1 MSTRLIDYHSLAI
14 MTTPTLDLVHCVF
27 AKTIE
32 GQQEVKT
39 RARKLPPL
47 LRRLLMLVDG
57 KHTGRELST
66 YMAGQNVVEML
77 NELIK
82 QDCISVVQTAA
93 PSAVTAASAGA
104 DATST
109 PALSI
114 PFQQPPEGRTAKE
127 LEMAQ
132 NFMINTIN
140 AEFGQHMCLSL
151 IEAISSCESTAEL
164 RQLYPSWYQTMNTS
178 HNASKDLPGLVKR
191 LMLVL

>member
-47 LRRLLMLVDG
+47 LRRLLILIDG

-82 QDCISVVQTAA
+82 QDCISVVQTAT
-93 PSAVTAASAGA
+93 PSAVIAASA

-109 PALSI
+109 PTLAS
-114 PFQQPPEGRTAKE
+114 PFQQPPEGRTSKE

-178 HNASKDLPGLVKR
+178 HNASKDLPGLVER
-191 LMLVL
+191 LMVVL